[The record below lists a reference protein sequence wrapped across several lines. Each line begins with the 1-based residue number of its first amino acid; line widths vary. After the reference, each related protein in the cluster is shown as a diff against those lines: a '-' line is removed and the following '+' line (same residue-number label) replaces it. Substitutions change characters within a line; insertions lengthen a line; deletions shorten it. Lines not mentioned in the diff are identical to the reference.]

1 MQTMKS
7 IQEEFEN
14 SSFWR
19 FVGFEFVEVSERQ
32 GKIKLQFQQNFENVR
47 KMMHGGMIMSMLDT
61 VMGLTTRGKGYD
73 EVATI
78 QMETRFIEP
87 VRSSELTAIGEV
99 LYVKNKTAIVKGEIY
114 NEDGQVV
121 AFSTATFLI
130 SKK

>member
-7 IQEEFEN
+7 IQEDFEN
-14 SSFWR
+14 SSFWKFIR
-19 FVGFEFVEVSERQ
+19 FEFVEVTEQ
-32 GKIKLQFQQNFENVR
+32 NGKIKLQFQQNFENVR
-47 KMMHGGMIMSMLDT
+47 KMLHGGIIMSMLDT

-87 VRSSELTAIGEV
+87 VKSGELTAIGEV
-99 LYVKNKTAIVKGEIY
+99 LYIKNKTAIVKGEIY
-114 NEDGQVV
+114 NEDGKIV

-130 SKK
+130 SN